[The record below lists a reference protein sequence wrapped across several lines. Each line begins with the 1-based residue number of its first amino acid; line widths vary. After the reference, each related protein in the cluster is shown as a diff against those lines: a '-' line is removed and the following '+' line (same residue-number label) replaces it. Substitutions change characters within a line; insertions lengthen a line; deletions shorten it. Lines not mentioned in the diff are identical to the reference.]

1 MVREQGSNMR
11 FMSRAEIEAFPAD
24 PALRPG
30 ESAMDRAR
38 AAITSAGCASAGQQM
53 GLRWPIG
60 CVALEVTQRCNL
72 DCSLCYLSENSEA
85 VKDVP
90 LEEIFRRIDLIFSHY
105 GKHTDVQVTGGDPT
119 LRDRDELSA
128 IVARISSLGMR
139 PTLMTNGIRAS
150 RSLLTALAA
159 HGLVDVVFHVD
170 TTQQRKGY
178 ATEQALNRVRT
189 EYLDRTRGLGL
200 SVMFNTT
207 VHDGNVAQIPE
218 LVEFFRAHAG
228 AIRTASFQLQ
238 AATGR
243 GVQRGRGVVISPESV
258 WRQIELGA
266 GTSLNF
272 EASRIGH
279 PGCNRY
285 ALCLEA
291 NDTLYDAFSDVSF
304 ITDLQA
310 ATAGMAL
317 PRNDRLAALTNF
329 AAWLSLH
336 PRFLYPIAKWLAAR
350 AWTMKGDLV
359 RSRGRVRTLS
369 FVIHNFMDAQAL
381 EEDRILTCV
390 FKVMTGEGPMSMCLH
405 NAKRDSF
412 ILRPVPLTE
421 GPTVVFWHPMTGQ
434 LSKQDP
440 GRVSADPNAHSFK
453 RMKGR
458 TRQNAL
464 LKHRAGAAR
473 ARTDG

>member
-1 MVREQGSNMR
+1 MT
-11 FMSRAEIEAFPAD
+11 RAEIDVFPAD
-24 PALRPG
+24 AALRPG

-38 AAITSAGCASAGQQM
+38 AAVASAGCASAGQQM

-90 LEEIFRRIDLIFSHY
+90 LEEVFRRINLIFSRY

-119 LRDRDELSA
+119 LRDRDELVA

-170 TTQQRKGY
+170 TTQQRKGF

-189 EYLDRTRGLGL
+189 EYLNRTRGLGL

-207 VHDGNVAQIPE
+207 VHDENFAQIPE
-218 LVEFFRAHAG
+218 LVGFFRAHAG

-238 AATGR
+238 AAAGR
-243 GVQRGRGVVISPESV
+243 GVQRERGTVISPESV
-258 WRQIELGA
+258 WRQIEVGA

-279 PGCNRY
+279 PRCNRY

-291 NDTLYDAFSDVSF
+291 NGTLYDAFSDASF
-304 ITDLQA
+304 ITRLQT
-310 ATAGMAL
+310 ATAAMAL
-317 PRNDRLAALTNF
+317 PRNDRLAALRNF
-329 AAWLSLH
+329 AAWLALH
-336 PRFLYPIAKWLAAR
+336 PGFLYPIAKWLAAKVW
-350 AWTMKGDLV
+350 AMKGDLV

-381 EEDRILTCV
+381 EEDRIRACV
-390 FKVMTGEGPMSMCLH
+390 FKVMTGDGPISMCMH

-421 GPTVVFWHPMTGQ
+421 GPTVVFWHPMTGEF
-434 LSKQDP
+434 SKQDP
-440 GRVSADPNAHSFK
+440 GRVSADPNAHPFK

-458 TRQNAL
+458 TRQHAL
-464 LKHRAGAAR
+464 LKRGAGAAR

>member
-1 MVREQGSNMR
+1 MT
-11 FMSRAEIEAFPAD
+11 RAEIDAFPAD
-24 PALRPG
+24 PPLRPG

-38 AAITSAGCASAGQQM
+38 VAIASAGCASAGQQM

-90 LEEIFRRIDLIFSHY
+90 LKEVFRRIDLIFSHY
-105 GKHTDVQVTGGDPT
+105 GRHTDVQVTGGDPT
-119 LRDRDELSA
+119 LRDRDELLA
-128 IVARISSLGMR
+128 VVARISSLVMR

-150 RSLLTALAA
+150 RSLLSALAA

-170 TTQQRKGY
+170 TTQQRKGFT
-178 ATEQALNRVRT
+178 TERELNRIRT
-189 EYLDRTRGLGL
+189 EYLGRTRRLGL

-207 VHDGNVAQIPE
+207 VHDGNFHEIPE
-218 LVEFFRAHAG
+218 LVRFFRAHAG

-238 AATGR
+238 AAAGR
-243 GVQRGRGVVISPESV
+243 GVRRGRGAGISPESV
-258 WRQIELGA
+258 WRQIEAGA

-291 NDTLYDAFSDVSF
+291 NGALYDAFSDASF
-304 ITDLQA
+304 INELQT
-310 ATAGMAL
+310 ATAGIAL
-317 PRNDRLAALTNF
+317 PRTDRLVALRSLV
-329 AAWLSLH
+329 AWLGLH
-336 PRFLYPIAKWLAAR
+336 PRFVYSIAKWLAAK
-350 AWTMKGDLV
+350 AWVMKSDLV

-369 FVIHNFMDAQAL
+369 FAIHNFMDAQAL
-381 EEDRILTCV
+381 EEDRIQACV
-390 FKVMTGEGPMSMCLH
+390 FKVMTGDGPMSMCLH

-412 ILRPVPLTE
+412 ILRPMPLNE
-421 GPTVVFWHPMTGQ
+421 GPTVVFWHPMTGERSQ
-434 LSKQDP
+434 QDP
-440 GRVSADPNAHSFK
+440 GLARADPNGHPLR
-453 RMKGR
+453 RMKGQ
-458 TRQNAL
+458 TRQRAL
-464 LKHRAGAAR
+464 LKRRSGAAR
-473 ARTDG
+473 ESG

>member
-1 MVREQGSNMR
+1 MR
-11 FMSRAEIEAFPAD
+11 FMTRAEIDAFPAD
-24 PALRPG
+24 PPLRPG

-38 AAITSAGCASAGQQM
+38 VAIASAGCASAGQQM

-90 LEEIFRRIDLIFSHY
+90 LKEVFRRIDLIFSHY
-105 GKHTDVQVTGGDPT
+105 GRHTDVQVTGGDPT
-119 LRDRDELSA
+119 LRDRDELLA
-128 IVARISSLGMR
+128 VVARISSLVMR

-150 RSLLTALAA
+150 RSLLSALAA

-170 TTQQRKGY
+170 TTQQRKGFT
-178 ATEQALNRVRT
+178 TERELNRIRT
-189 EYLDRTRGLGL
+189 EYLGRTRRLGL

-207 VHDGNVAQIPE
+207 VHDGNFHEIPE
-218 LVEFFRAHAG
+218 LVRFFRAHAG

-238 AATGR
+238 AAAGR
-243 GVQRGRGVVISPESV
+243 GVRRGRGAGISPESV
-258 WRQIELGA
+258 WRQIEAGA

-291 NDTLYDAFSDVSF
+291 NGALYDAFSDASF
-304 ITDLQA
+304 INELQT
-310 ATAGMAL
+310 ATAGIAL
-317 PRNDRLAALTNF
+317 PRTDRLVALRSLV
-329 AAWLSLH
+329 AWLGLH
-336 PRFLYPIAKWLAAR
+336 PRFVYSIAKWLAAK
-350 AWTMKGDLV
+350 AWVMKSDLV

-369 FVIHNFMDAQAL
+369 FAIHNFMDAQAL
-381 EEDRILTCV
+381 EEDRIQACV
-390 FKVMTGEGPMSMCLH
+390 FKVMTGDGPMSMCLH

-412 ILRPVPLTE
+412 ILRPMPLNE
-421 GPTVVFWHPMTGQ
+421 GPTVVFWHPMTGERSQ
-434 LSKQDP
+434 QDP
-440 GRVSADPNAHSFK
+440 GLARADPNGHPLR
-453 RMKGR
+453 RMKGQ
-458 TRQNAL
+458 TRQRAL
-464 LKHRAGAAR
+464 LKRRSGAAR
-473 ARTDG
+473 ESG

>member
-1 MVREQGSNMR
+1 MR
-11 FMSRAEIEAFPAD
+11 FMTRAEIEAFPVD

-38 AAITSAGCASAGQQM
+38 AVIAAVACASAGQQM

-90 LEEIFRRIDLIFSHY
+90 LEEIFRRIDLIYSHY

-159 HGLVDVVFHVD
+159 HGLVDVAFHVD
-170 TTQQRKGY
+170 TTQQRKGF
-178 ATEQALNRVRT
+178 ATEQALDRIRT

-207 VHDGNVAQIPE
+207 VHDGNFHQIPE
-218 LVEFFRAHAG
+218 LVRFFRAHAG

-243 GVQRGRGVVISPESV
+243 GVQRERGTVISPESV
-258 WRQIELGA
+258 WRQLELGA
-266 GTSLNF
+266 GTALNF

-291 NDTLYDAFSDVSF
+291 NGTLYDTFSDAGFVA
-304 ITDLQA
+304 DLQA
-310 ATAGMAL
+310 ATAGIAL
-317 PRNDRLAALTNF
+317 PRNDRLTVLRNLV
-329 AAWLSLH
+329 AWLGLH
-336 PRFLYPIAKWLAAR
+336 PRFLYRIAKWLAAR
-350 AWTMKGDLV
+350 AWAMKSDLL
-359 RSRGRVRTLS
+359 RSRGRVTTLS
-369 FVIHNFMDAQAL
+369 FVVHNFMDAQAL
-381 EEDRILTCV
+381 EEDRIRACV
-390 FKVMTGEGPMSMCLH
+390 FKVMTGDGPISMCMH

-412 ILRPVPLTE
+412 ILRPVPLTK
-421 GPTVVFWHPMTGQ
+421 GPAVVFWHPTTGE
-434 LSKQDP
+434 LTKQDP
-440 GRVSADPNAHSFK
+440 GRASADPNTHPF
-453 RMKGR
+453 RRTKGR
-458 TRQNAL
+458 TREHAL
-464 LKHRAGAAR
+464 LKRRSGAAC
-473 ARTDG
+473 ARSDG

>member
-1 MVREQGSNMR
+1 MTH
-11 FMSRAEIEAFPAD
+11 AEIDAFPAD
-24 PALRPG
+24 PPLRPG

-38 AAITSAGCASAGQQM
+38 VAIASAGCGSAGQQM

-90 LEEIFRRIDLIFSHY
+90 LEEVFRRIELIFSHY

-119 LRDRDELSA
+119 LRDRDELLA

-159 HGLVDVVFHVD
+159 HGLVDVVFHID
-170 TTQQRKGY
+170 TTQQRRGF
-178 ATEQALNRVRT
+178 ATEQELNRIRT
-189 EYLDRTRGLGL
+189 EYLDRTRRLGL

-207 VHDGNVAQIPE
+207 VHDGNFHQIPE
-218 LVEFFRAHAG
+218 LVGFFRAHAG

-243 GVQRGRGVVISPESV
+243 GVQRERGVVISPESV
-258 WRQIELGA
+258 WRQIEAGA

-291 NDTLYDAFSDVSF
+291 NGTLYDAFSDVSF
-304 ITDLQA
+304 ITELQA

-317 PRNDRLAALTNF
+317 ARNDRLAALRDLV
-329 AAWLSLH
+329 AWLGLH
-336 PRFLYPIAKWLAAR
+336 PRFVYSTAKWLAAR
-350 AWTMKGDLV
+350 AWAMKSDLV

-381 EEDRILTCV
+381 EEDRIRACV
-390 FKVMTGEGPMSMCLH
+390 FKVMTGEGPMSMCMH

-412 ILRPVPLTE
+412 ILRAVPLTE
-421 GPTVVFWHPMTGQ
+421 GARVVFWHPMTGE

-440 GRVSADPNAHSFK
+440 GRVSADPNAHPFK
-453 RMKGR
+453 RMKGQ
-458 TRQNAL
+458 TRRHAL
-464 LKHRAGAAR
+464 LKRRAGAAR
-473 ARTDG
+473 ASVDG

>member
-1 MVREQGSNMR
+1 MT
-11 FMSRAEIEAFPAD
+11 RADIEAFPTD

-38 AAITSAGCASAGQQM
+38 AAIAAAGCASAEQQM

-90 LEEIFRRIDLIFSHY
+90 LEEVFRRIDLIYSRY

-119 LRDRDELSA
+119 LRDRDELLA

-178 ATEQALNRVRT
+178 ATERALNRVRT

-207 VHDGNVAQIPE
+207 VHDGNFAQIPE
-218 LVEFFRAHAG
+218 LVGFFRAHAG
-228 AIRTASFQLQ
+228 VIRTASFQLQ

-243 GVQRGRGVVISPESV
+243 GVQRERGTVISPESV
-258 WRQIELGA
+258 CRQIEVGA

-291 NDTLYDAFSDVSF
+291 NGTLYDAFSDASF
-304 ITDLQA
+304 IAELQA
-310 ATAGMAL
+310 ATAGIAL
-317 PRNDRLAALTNF
+317 PRNDRLAAVRNVV
-329 AAWLSLH
+329 AWLGLH
-336 PRFLYPIAKWLAAR
+336 PRFLYPVAKWLAAR
-350 AWTMKGDLV
+350 AWTMKSDLV
-359 RSRGRVRTLS
+359 RSRGRVKTLS

-381 EEDRILTCV
+381 EEDRIRACV
-390 FKVMTGEGPMSMCLH
+390 FKVMTGEGPMSMCMH

-412 ILRPVPLTE
+412 ILRPVTLTE
-421 GPTVVFWHPMTGQ
+421 GPAVVFWHPMTGE
-434 LSKQDP
+434 LSQQDP
-440 GRVSADPNAHSFK
+440 GHVSADPNTHPFK
-453 RMKGR
+453 RMKGQ
-458 TRQNAL
+458 TRQHAL
-464 LKHRAGAAR
+464 LKRRAGAAR
-473 ARTDG
+473 ARADG

>member
-1 MVREQGSNMR
+1 MR
-11 FMSRAEIEAFPAD
+11 FMTRAEIKAFPTD
-24 PALRPG
+24 PPLRPG

-38 AAITSAGCASAGQQM
+38 VAIASAGCVSAGQQM
-53 GLRWPIG
+53 GSRWPIG

-72 DCSLCYLSENSEA
+72 DCTLCYLSENSEA

-105 GKHTDVQVTGGDPT
+105 GKNTDVQVTGGDPT
-119 LRDRDELSA
+119 LRDRDELLA
-128 IVARISSLGMR
+128 IVARIRSLRMR

-150 RSLLTALAA
+150 RSLLAALAA
-159 HGLVDVVFHVD
+159 QGLVDVVFHVD
-170 TTQQRKGY
+170 TTQQRKGF
-178 ATEQALNRVRT
+178 ATEQALNCIRT
-189 EYLDRTRGLGL
+189 EYLHRTRRLGL

-207 VHDGNVAQIPE
+207 VHDGNFHELPE
-218 LVEFFRAHAG
+218 LVRFFRAHAG
-228 AIRTASFQLQ
+228 MIRTASFQLQ

-243 GVQRGRGVVISPESV
+243 GVQREHGAVISPESV
-258 WRQIELGA
+258 WREIETGA

-291 NDTLYDAFSDVSF
+291 NGTLYDGFSDVSF
-304 ITDLQA
+304 IAALQA
-310 ATAGMAL
+310 ATAGIAL
-317 PRNDRLAALTNF
+317 PRNDRLAALRNLV
-329 AAWLSLH
+329 AWLGLH
-336 PRFLYPIAKWLAAR
+336 PRFFYAVAKWLAAK
-350 AWTMKGDLV
+350 AWAMKSDLV

-381 EEDRILTCV
+381 EEDRIRVCA
-390 FKVMTGEGPMSMCLH
+390 FKVMTGEGPISMCLH

-412 ILRPVPLTE
+412 ILRPVPLT
-421 GPTVVFWHPMTGQ
+421 GGSTIVYWHPMTGE

-440 GRVSADPNAHSFK
+440 GRVSADPNAHPFK
-453 RMKGR
+453 RMKGQ
-458 TRQNAL
+458 TRL
-464 LKHRAGAAR
+464 REHLKRRPVAAR
-473 ARTDG
+473 ASVDE

>member
-1 MVREQGSNMR
+1 MT
-11 FMSRAEIEAFPAD
+11 RAEIDAFPAD
-24 PALRPG
+24 APLRLG

-38 AAITSAGCASAGQQM
+38 IALASAGCASAGQQM

-90 LEEIFRRIDLIFSHY
+90 LEEIFRRIDLIFSYY
-105 GKHTDVQVTGGDPT
+105 GKHTDVQITGGDPT
-119 LRDRDELSA
+119 LRARDELLA

-150 RSLLTALAA
+150 RSLLAALAA
-159 HGLVDVVFHVD
+159 QGLIDVVFHVD
-170 TTQQRKGY
+170 TTQQRKGF
-178 ATEQALNRVRT
+178 ATEQSLHRIRT

-200 SVMFNTT
+200 SVMFSTT
-207 VHDGNVAQIPE
+207 VHDGNFHE
-218 LVEFFRAHAG
+218 LPDLVRFFRAHAG
-228 AIRTASFQLQ
+228 AIRTASFQVQ

-243 GVQRGRGVVISPESV
+243 GVQRGHCSGIAPESV
-258 WRQIELGA
+258 WRQIEAGA

-291 NDTLYDAFSDVSF
+291 NGTLYDAFSDVSF
-304 ITDLQA
+304 ITELQA
-310 ATAGMAL
+310 ATAGIAL
-317 PRNDRLAALTNF
+317 PRNDRLAPLRSL
-329 AAWLSLH
+329 AAWLCLN
-336 PRFLYPIAKWLAAR
+336 PRFVYCIARWLAAR
-350 AWTMKGDLV
+350 AWAMKGDLV

-381 EEDRILTCV
+381 EEDRIHACV

-412 ILRPVPLTE
+412 ILRPVPLTQ
-421 GPTVVFWHPMTGQ
+421 GPTVVYWHPVTGA

-440 GRVSADPNAHSFK
+440 GRVSVDPNVHPFK

-458 TRQNAL
+458 TRLHTL
-464 LKHRAGAAR
+464 LKRRAGTAR
-473 ARTDG
+473 ESV